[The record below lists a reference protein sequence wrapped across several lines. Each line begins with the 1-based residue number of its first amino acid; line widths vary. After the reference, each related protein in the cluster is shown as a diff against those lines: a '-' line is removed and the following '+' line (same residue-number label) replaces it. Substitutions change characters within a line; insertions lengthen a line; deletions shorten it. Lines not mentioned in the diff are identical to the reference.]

1 MNLSDIENKIDS
13 IDDNSLLNAKDIANM
28 GLILD
33 NNLNPS
39 RFKLYRLIKRG
50 KLKAINNGTEAAPN
64 YFVKGRD
71 LKKFLRERYNLEIL
85 A

>member
-1 MNLSDIENKIDS
+1 MNLSEIEKKIDT
-13 IDDNSLLNAKDIANM
+13 IDDNSLLNAKDIAHL

-33 NNLNPS
+33 NNLKPS

-50 KLKAINNGTEAAPN
+50 KLKVINNGTEAAPN
-64 YFVKGRD
+64 YFVKGRE
-71 LKKFLRERYNLEIL
+71 LKRFLRERYDFSAI